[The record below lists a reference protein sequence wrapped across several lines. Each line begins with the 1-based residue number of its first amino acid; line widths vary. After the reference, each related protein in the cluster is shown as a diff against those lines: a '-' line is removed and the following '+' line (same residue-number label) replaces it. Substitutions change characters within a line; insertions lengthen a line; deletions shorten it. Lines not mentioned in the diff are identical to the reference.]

1 MNNSSLENIY
11 KIYPFTSEELKQI
24 FKAHHKIAFKKGDFF
39 LKQGDI
45 SDGYLILESGLM
57 RSFVYDFNNNDIT
70 TNFFSNDEIV
80 IEVSS
85 LFQRIKTKENIEALS
100 DCVCWKINFDV
111 FQQLFHSIPNFSE
124 WGRAWMANELFNF
137 KQRSV
142 SIITDSATDR
152 YQALIK
158 NKPQII
164 QQAQLKCV
172 ATFLG
177 VTNSSLS
184 RIRKE
189 ISKI

>member
-1 MNNSSLENIY
+1 MSHSLENIY
-11 KIYPFTSEELKQI
+11 KTYPFTNDELALIIKS
-24 FKAHHKIAFKKGDFF
+24 HHKIKFKKGDFF
-39 LKQGDI
+39 LQQEQI

-57 RSFVYDFNNNDIT
+57 RSFVYNFNENDIT

-85 LFQRIKTKENIEALS
+85 LFQRIKTKENIEALT
-100 DCVCWKINFDV
+100 DCVCWKIDFDV
-111 FQQLFHSIPNFSE
+111 FQLLYHSIPNFSE
-124 WGRAWMANELFNF
+124 WGRAWMSNELFNF

-152 YQALIK
+152 YKTLVQQ
-158 NKPQII
+158 KPQVILN
-164 QQAQLKCV
+164 APLKHI
-172 ATFLG
+172 ATYLG

>member
-1 MNNSSLENIY
+1 MDSKSLENIY
-11 KIYPFTSEELKQI
+11 KIYPFTKQELELI
-24 FKAHHKIAFKKGDFF
+24 FKSHHKIKFKKGDFF
-39 LKQGDI
+39 LKENEI
-45 SDGYLILESGLM
+45 SNSYLILESGLM
-57 RSFVYDFNNNDIT
+57 RSFVYDFNGNDIT

-100 DCVCWKINFDV
+100 DCICWKIDFDV
-111 FQQLFHSIPNFSE
+111 FQQLFHSINNFSE
-124 WGRAWMANELFNF
+124 WGRAWMSNELFNF

-152 YQALIK
+152 YQTLIK
-158 NKPQII
+158 KKPKII
-164 QQAQLKCV
+164 LQAPLKCV
-172 ATFLG
+172 ATYLG

-189 ISKI
+189 INKI